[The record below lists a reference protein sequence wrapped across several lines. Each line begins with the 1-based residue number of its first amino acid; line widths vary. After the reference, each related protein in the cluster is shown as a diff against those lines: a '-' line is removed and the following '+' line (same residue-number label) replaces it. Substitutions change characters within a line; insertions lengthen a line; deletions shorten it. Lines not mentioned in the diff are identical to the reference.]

1 MVVLGRTGRNF
12 AAGMT
17 GGVAYRARPDR
28 EFAPRS
34 VTVRAWTSNPL
45 RTRRMSDMLQQLIVR
60 HGELT
65 GSPLAKWIL
74 DNWDSM
80 LPRFVK
86 VFPHEYKRALGIPR
100 TAAAAEPLP
109 AKGSQ
114 PREVLR
120 G

>member
-1 MVVLGRTGRNF
+1 VDT
-12 AAGMT
+12 
-17 GGVAYRARPDR
+17 
-28 EFAPRS
+28 
-34 VTVRAWTSNPL
+34 
-45 RTRRMSDMLQQLIVR
+45 LQQLIVQ

-74 DNWDSM
+74 GNWDSM
-80 LPRFVK
+80 LPKFVK

-100 TAAAAEPLP
+100 AAVATESLP
-109 AKGSQ
+109 EKGSQ